1 MTLKEAK
8 KLLIKTLREKESLH
22 YTLGWLEQAYYQTS
36 DDEIEAAVVTRQLAE
51 YGIIIQIKGF

>member
-1 MTLKEAK
+1 MTLTEAK

-22 YTLGWLEQAYYQTS
+22 YTLGWLEQSYYQTS

-51 YGIIIQIKGF
+51 YGIIIQIEGF